1 MADQAED
8 THNGGKLPMPRFS
21 GEGQSGSAISLDAE
35 LFLGRFEDWTQ
46 VCNYA
51 NERKAKALGYALTK
65 AAATWYQQTCR
76 RRQVDTNSWADIRAA
91 FSTRFMKKVSPRY
104 IATELN
110 QLTQRHKE
118 SVADFLDR
126 CELAQTL
133 LDDQWKVEAG
143 ATHRAERQE
152 TLTLVHEK
160 LVLHHFL
167 RHLRSDISE
176 KLAFCPDLESLDDHV
191 KAAERIEKAESDRQ
205 HKAPLATMSEV
216 NAFQPAR
223 QQQSQQQQKKK
234 KQPGPNY
241 LCRLCGV
248 AGHFIGD
255 CPKSEKQ
262 QKRGGKGRPQQQQQ
276 HPPAQRQH
284 QQAQFAQQGAV
295 PRSYGQQQQQQQP
308 VANYAP
314 THGYHQE
321 AQQQQ
326 QAYFAQQQQQHQHIQ
341 SGPPSING
349 LQTYQ
354 QHTAGSPSPSEGRFS
369 PGSSWPHLPPQGFQ

>member
-143 ATHRAERQE
+143 ATHQAERKE

-248 AGHFIGD
+248 AGHVVVVSRLLPLHRFASLVGYYSAPRLAIITSPWPAVKG
-255 CPKSEKQ
+255 Q
-262 QKRGGKGRPQQQQQ
+262 VVRGISPHCHAPTSAGRPPCGDLVGRVNDPPSPAGTRPEVLRPG
-276 HPPAQRQH
+276 PPAI
-284 QQAQFAQQGAV
+284 AIWLGITN
-295 PRSYGQQQQQQQP
+295 YGWR
-308 VANYAP
+308 A
-314 THGYHQE
+314 TMGTE
-321 AQQQQ
+321 
-326 QAYFAQQQQQHQHIQ
+326 YF
-341 SGPPSING
+341 
-349 LQTYQ
+349 T
-354 QHTAGSPSPSEGRFS
+354 TTPSEI
-369 PGSSWPHLPPQGFQ
+369 